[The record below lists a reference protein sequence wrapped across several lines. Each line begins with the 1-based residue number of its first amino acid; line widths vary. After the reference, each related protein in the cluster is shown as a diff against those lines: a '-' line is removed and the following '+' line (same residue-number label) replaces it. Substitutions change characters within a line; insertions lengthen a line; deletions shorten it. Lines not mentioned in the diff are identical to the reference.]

1 MTMHY
6 RATMGMSVYRSA
18 SLLSYPK
25 MRFGD
30 AGGAS
35 DDAPGAD
42 KTAEGDPDFNEVHYW
57 WMGSAKLD
65 VNLEN

>member
-1 MTMHY
+1 MFMTMHY

-30 AGGAS
+30 AGGPS
-35 DDAPGAD
+35 DDAPGAE
-42 KTAEGDPDFNEVHYW
+42 KAAEGDPDF
-57 WMGSAKLD
+57 KD
-65 VNLEN
+65 